1 MSRPLP
7 RPLLTPLQLTAGRND
22 YVHALVAYFDVTFG
36 SCHKPL
42 VLPTGPADA
51 PTHWKQTVFYLE
63 DEIIVSQV
71 SLAASKGRLLF
82 EGSSL
87 PRARYIYF
95 LSRTLRSYSCPPLP
109 RLFLFF
115 QGEVL
120 TGTVSCQANEKNPR
134 DLDIEIAYTFKV
146 GTSIF
151 SLRCIKIFF
160 GTVVRPLTLFLPA
173 IIIIHARL
181 QGNKCDVRNTQQYR
195 MR

>member
-87 PRARYIYF
+87 PRARYI
-95 LSRTLRSYSCPPLP
+95 
-109 RLFLFF
+109 FLFISHPPILL
-115 QGEVL
+115 VPPAASAL
-120 TGTVSCQANEKNPR
+120 P
-134 DLDIEIAYTFKV
+134 
-146 GTSIF
+146 
-151 SLRCIKIFF
+151 FF
-160 GTVVRPLTLFLPA
+160 PG
-173 IIIIHARL
+173 
-181 QGNKCDVRNTQQYR
+181 
-195 MR
+195 